1 MKVDSKLLDDLTR
14 IAGSAI
20 GAAGGMRNELE
31 VAFKRRLE
39 EAISNMDVVTRSEFD
54 AIKEIALKARSE
66 QELLTERLSQIE
78 ANLSNNTSKKD

>member
-1 MKVDSKLLDDLTR
+1 
-14 IAGSAI
+14 
-20 GAAGGMRNELE
+20 
-31 VAFKRRLE
+31 
-39 EAISNMDVVTRSEFD
+39 MDVVTRSEFD